1 MIISSSRKAALLAF
15 LFSLSLTACS
25 HSLIRIDTS
34 STRVSSVSPG
44 MSVSTAGIRASTDS
58 RLGAAIIVAVMLAD
72 GLRYFRL
79 DPDGTRTPVDAATA
93 QHLGVARQVSV
104 QDCSQPVD
112 LSAGNLICR

>member
-1 MIISSSRKAALLAF
+1 VLLAILIAF
-15 LFSLSLTACS
+15 ALAACS

-79 DPDGTRTPVDAATA
+79 ESDGTRTPIDAATA
-93 QHLGVARQVSV
+93 RRLGVQRQVNI
-104 QDCSQPVD
+104 QDCTQPVD
-112 LSAGNLICR
+112 LTAGNLICR